1 MRFNW
6 SACQLIAKLIQ
17 NVHDSKNKRRWS
29 AMRNVTWCTL
39 HTTYRLH
46 GWSLQF
52 VSPLIFFFLF
62 FFTTFDRV
70 YEQKSSQHRFSMR
83 NSILS
88 TSETVN
94 DYSPMYSAIWK
105 SSNLNYFILLLLLHI
120 SPVLWFCFHFTI
132 FLFLQCLMRP
142 CANGGE
148 RRDGRNDKTWTTKV
162 FSVQYNAMR

>member
-1 MRFNW
+1 MIGHAKRHLVYFTYYL
-6 SACQLIAKLIQ
+6 QIAWMIVAVRKSI
-17 NVHDSKNKRRWS
+17 N
-29 AMRNVTWCTL
+29 
-39 HTTYRLH
+39 
-46 GWSLQF
+46 
-52 VSPLIFFFLF
+52 FFPFF